1 MVSKMKA
8 GTEVKGLS
16 EKYVLEM
23 HDIVKEFPG
32 VKALKG
38 VKLQLRP
45 GTVHT
50 LMGENGAGKS
60 TMMKCLIGIQPVT
73 SGKIIFKGEEVDFKS
88 TQAALDAGISMIHQ
102 ELSPV
107 LERSV
112 CDNVWLGRE
121 PKKGLVVDHKKMHQD
136 CIDLFKRMGLEQD
149 PKEKMKNLTVAKMQM
164 VEIVKA
170 VSYDSSVVIMDEPTS
185 ALTETEVEDLF
196 KIIEDLKAKGVAIIY
211 ISHKMDEIFRISDDI
226 SVYRDGEY
234 IGTDRAEN
242 LTQDKVIQMMVGREI
257 TDMFPKKECKIGDV
271 VLKADNLCA
280 GRQVKHVSFELHR
293 GEILGFAGLV
303 GAGRTETMETIF
315 GMRTK
320 TEGTIYKDGQEITI
334 NCPSDAINNK
344 IALLTEDRRGN
355 GIVGLLSIKEN
366 TVLANMNLKA
376 YGMPLNHKQMK
387 ADTQEYI
394 EKIRVK
400 TPSMDTPIKNL
411 SGGNQQKVLVGRW
424 LLTDPDILIVDEPT
438 RGIDVGAKA
447 EIHALI
453 SDLAAQGKAIIVV
466 SSELPEV
473 MGVADRIVV
482 MHEGVVSGILDRSE
496 FSQELIMKYATS
508 RKEAAKNK

>member
-1 MVSKMKA
+1 M
-8 GTEVKGLS
+8 S

-23 HDIVKEFPG
+23 HNIVKEFPG

-38 VKLQLRP
+38 VKLQVRP

-60 TMMKCLIGIQPVT
+60 TLMKCLIGIQPVT
-73 SGKIIFKGEEVDFKS
+73 AGKIVYKGQEVAFKN

-121 PKKGLVVDHKKMHQD
+121 PKKGIVVDHKKMYRD
-136 CIDLFKRMGLEQD
+136 CMELFKRIGLDLD
-149 PKEKMKNLTVAKMQM
+149 PNEKMKNLTVAKMQM

-196 KIIEDLKAKGVAIIY
+196 KIIDDLKAKGVAIIY

-234 IGTDRAEN
+234 IATDQAEN
-242 LTQDKVIQMMVGREI
+242 LTQDKVIQLMVGREI
-257 TDMFPKKECKIGDV
+257 TDMFPKQECKIGDEILRV
-271 VLKADNLCA
+271 EGLHA
-280 GRQVKHVSFELHR
+280 GRLVQNVSFNLR
-293 GEILGFAGLV
+293 KGEILGFAGLV

-315 GMRTK
+315 GMRNK
-320 TEGTIYKDGQEITI
+320 TAGKIFKDGKEVSIK
-334 NCPSDAINNK
+334 NPMDAISNK

-355 GIVGLLSIKEN
+355 GIVGLLSVKEN
-366 TVLANMNLKA
+366 TVIAKLNRKA
-376 YGMPLNHKQMK
+376 YGIPLNHQKIK

-400 TPSMDTPIKNL
+400 TASMETPIKNL

-447 EIHALI
+447 EIHSLI
-453 SDLAAQGKAIIVV
+453 SELAAAGKAIIVV
-466 SSELPEV
+466 SSELAEV

-496 FSQELIMKYATS
+496 FSQELIMKFATS
-508 RKEAAKNK
+508 HEEEAVQE